1 MNILVKKV
9 FIKICAIIVIMALT
23 ISDFLLVGNG
33 IVSYAIDIVKTNSSN
48 IEFTAYFMDENGEK
62 YDAIERDINKEE
74 YLYIDLAVKNE
85 GYFNG
90 NILLNNSNFKI
101 SEEILSPAISA
112 ISGNQ
117 VTLNQINAG
126 STETI
131 KLKIEAVKDE
141 TIAEEMLNTKTEVML
156 QGQYVNS
163 KNVEKDKYV
172 DIKGTSKVEVK
183 WKSSE
188 EAIAE
193 LNAELLTNSIYNVNG
208 EEKRVV
214 QILVNSNVTNN
225 NYPAKNTEINL
236 NVLENVQEVRVHARS
251 TAGTN
256 KNIEFGS
263 DNYVYNKA
271 NKTLKIKL
279 SNEDKKAINWSKN
292 ASDEIVVTYILDKDE
307 SIANKEVVVNS
318 KINTYD
324 NKELSNS
331 ANVHIDKEK
340 DGIVSYSLANN
351 EDSIYKGKI
360 YTGEEREYTE
370 KNKINVDFLD
380 TANTISLKANKAT
393 YLAGDNEVEANI
405 IYKET
410 KINKDEFIKI
420 FGEEG
425 YITIKDE
432 AGNVIANITKEAQA
446 DENGNIIIV
455 ENTSKIE
462 IITSKPIKI
471 GTLNIE
477 NKKAILNSGYTREQI
492 NILTNIKETISG
504 SYDSKENNTKES
516 RIELKNTS
524 SEADLK
530 VNVTKLSSI
539 EQNKNVKITVALK
552 NNDESK
558 DLYQNPTVKVILPKE
573 VKKVTSKCKLL
584 YENGLELNGAKISK
598 ENENYVMNVAL
609 KGTQTKYNA
618 EAIEGTTL
626 IIYADMEL
634 DELALDG
641 EENITLNYTNEIA
654 TSIENNGEVQVP
666 ITIDGID
673 EETLKQKEEEERNL
687 AEQNQTA
694 EQGQTEVTGEAKIE
708 TTVKAYVG
716 GVQIPEGETIHS
728 GEVVTYA
735 VTVANKG
742 GATANRV
749 DIIGNIPEN
758 TKYVKYTKKAPE
770 ASEGPDGEED
780 AVEGEFDD
788 KYTILEENSMQEV
801 VENLP
806 AGKQKTVSYEVMIND
821 KVEGNAELVNNIS
834 VNYNGQ
840 QINTEIKHKIENADL
855 KVRLTLINRSSMYL
869 KSNTDYEYL
878 MEISNLTN
886 RELKN
891 VQINAKGNFTVFEIE
906 GFENFDSNNIKDENV
921 ENNSFIIKSIPAN
934 STSKLG
940 LYVYENLDERF
951 EANLSVTA
959 NNKYRSNQVVE
970 KFIDKSVSIEMTSS
984 NEGNAIRPGEGVDY
998 NIVLKNVGNE
1008 DINNLKIEQQLSSQL
1023 KVKNITIDGNNTE
1036 YSLEQGGTDIENAC
1050 TIYINNAIQA
1060 NKTLNIQVSTITNKE
1075 LINADDVQ
1083 LKSIS
1088 KVYDNEKW
1096 IGTSSEVDHILLG
1109 DNQNNY
1115 NIQDPE
1121 IKADPEE
1128 SKEPDEETDDNND
1141 DNDNK
1146 DDENNTEENNVDN
1159 NEVSS
1164 GEKNEVNNEV
1174 DPGEKNEV
1182 NNEVEPGENNEV
1194 NPGKNNEVNPGE
1206 NNEVN
1211 PGENNEGN
1219 NGENDER
1226 NPNENA
1232 DNQGTNAISGTAWFD
1247 ENGNG
1252 QRDSN
1257 EQTLGGIKVT
1267 LFDLKNNKKI
1277 NSTETLDNGFYS
1289 LTKVS
1294 NGNYVVIFE
1303 YDTEK
1308 YILTTYKADG
1318 IQENRN
1324 SDVENVTMNI
1334 DGREQNVSSTDTLV
1348 INDGSL
1354 TNIDIGLAEAKVFD
1368 LELSKTISKVTVTNN
1383 AGTEATNYDNVK
1395 LAKVDIKAK
1404 ELSGSTVIVEYKIS
1418 VKNNGEIA
1426 GYARNIV
1433 DYKPTDLSFNS
1444 ELNSNWYQSG
1454 EYLYSNSLSNTKIE
1468 PGETK
1473 ELTLVLTKTMTET
1486 NTGLVNNTSEIA
1498 EDYNSLNVKDK
1509 DSTPGNKQKSEDD
1522 MSSSDLIISV
1532 KTGGAIS
1539 FVAITLSLMA
1549 IITAGAYIIGRKILK
1564 KSIKF

>member
-1 MNILVKKV
+1 MNISVKKV
-9 FIKICAIIVIMALT
+9 FIKICAIMVIIALT
-23 ISDFLLVGNG
+23 ISDFLLVGKG
-33 IVSYAIDIVKTNSSN
+33 IVSYAIDVVKTNSSN

-62 YDAIERDINKEE
+62 NEAIERNIDKEE
-74 YLYIDLAVKNE
+74 YLYVDLAVKNE

-90 NILLNNSNFKI
+90 SILINNSNFKI
-101 SEEILSPAISA
+101 SEEILSSVVSS

-131 KLKIEAVKDE
+131 KLKIEAIKEE
-141 TIAEEMLNTKTEVML
+141 TITETILNTKTEVML

-172 DIKGTSKVEVK
+172 DIKGTSVVEVK

-188 EAIAE
+188 ETNAE

-236 NVLENVQEVRVHARS
+236 NVLDNVQEVRVHARS

-256 KNIEFGS
+256 KNIEFSS
-263 DNYVYNKA
+263 DNYVYNEE
-271 NKTLKIKL
+271 NKTLEIKL
-279 SNEDKKAINWSKN
+279 SNEDADNISWSKN
-292 ASDEIVVTYILDKDE
+292 SEDEIVVTYILDKNEDIINNE
-307 SIANKEVVVNS
+307 IVVNS
-318 KINTYD
+318 QINTYD
-324 NKELSNS
+324 SKQLSNS
-331 ANVHIDKEK
+331 VNVYVDREK
-340 DGIVSYSLANN
+340 DGIVSYSLTNS

-370 KNKINVDFLD
+370 KSKINVDFLD
-380 TANTISLKANKAT
+380 IVNTMTLTANKAT
-393 YLAGDNEVEANI
+393 YLVGDNELEANT

-410 KINKDEFIKI
+410 KINKEEFIKT

-446 DENGNIIIV
+446 DENGNIIIE

-462 IITSKPIKI
+462 IITSKPIVL
-471 GTLNIE
+471 GELNIE

-492 NILTNIKETISG
+492 NGITNIKETISG
-504 SYDSKENNTKES
+504 NYNSKENNTKES
-516 RIELKNTS
+516 KIELKNTS
-524 SEADLK
+524 SVADLK
-530 VNVTKLSSI
+530 VNVTKLSSV

-558 DLYQNPTVKVILPKE
+558 DLYQNPTIKVILPKE
-573 VKKVTSKCKLL
+573 VKRVTSKCKLL

-618 EAIEGTTL
+618 EAVEGTTL

-654 TSIENNGEVQVP
+654 TSVENNGEVKVP
-666 ITIDGID
+666 VTIDGID
-673 EETLKQKEEEERNL
+673 EETLRQKEEEKREL
-687 AEQNQTA
+687 DEQSQIVD
-694 EQGQTEVTGEAKIE
+694 QGQPEVTGEAKIE

-716 GVQIPEGETIHS
+716 GAQIPEGETIYS
-728 GEVVTYA
+728 GEVITYE

-742 GATANRV
+742 GATAKKV
-749 DIIGNIPEN
+749 DITGSIPEN

-770 ASEGPDGEED
+770 FIDDPEAEPGEGVYDDEYVEIKED
-780 AVEGEFDD
+780 
-788 KYTILEENSMQEV
+788 SMKET

-806 AGKQKTVSYEVMIND
+806 AGRQKTVSYEVMLNDDMKGKTELINN
-821 KVEGNAELVNNIS
+821 VS
-834 VNYNGQ
+834 VNSDGNETSTQ
-840 QINTEIKHKIENADL
+840 IKHNIENADL
-855 KVRLTLINRSSMYL
+855 KVNLKLINRSTMVL
-869 KSNTDYEYL
+869 KSKFNYVYL

-886 RELKN
+886 KEIKN
-891 VQINAKGNFTVFEIE
+891 VQINAKGNFVVFQVEDIE
-906 GFENFDSNNIKDENV
+906 AEDIYLESV
-921 ENNSFIIKSIPAN
+921 EDNSFVISKIPAN
-934 STSKLG
+934 STSKFG
-940 LYVYENLDERF
+940 LCVYGNLDENYN
-951 EANLSVTA
+951 AKISVIA

-970 KFIDKSVSIEMTSS
+970 KYTDKNVSIEMTSS
-984 NEGNAIRPGEGVDY
+984 NEGNAIKPGDDVDY
-998 NIVLKNVGNE
+998 NITLKNDGNE
-1008 DINNLKIEQQLSSQL
+1008 EVSKLKIEQQLSSQL
-1023 KVKNITIDGNNTE
+1023 KVKDIKIDGKDTE
-1036 YSLEQGGTDIENAC
+1036 YSLKQGGTDIENAC
-1050 TIYINNAIQA
+1050 TIYINDKIQV
-1060 NKTLNIQVSTITNKE
+1060 NQTLNIQVSTTTNKE
-1075 LINADDVQ
+1075 LINAEDVQ
-1083 LKSIS
+1083 LRSIS
-1088 KVYDNEKW
+1088 KAYDEESW
-1096 IGTSSEVDHILLG
+1096 LGTSSEVDHILLG
-1109 DNQNNY
+1109 DNPNNNY
-1115 NIQDPE
+1115 IPDPE
-1121 IKADPEE
+1121 IKDDTEGEKDPDKKPDDGNGDE
-1128 SKEPDEETDDNND
+1128 SGDKNHGNNPDEDDG
-1141 DNDNK
+1141 K
-1146 DDENNTEENNVDN
+1146 A
-1159 NEVSS
+1159 S
-1164 GEKNEVNNEV
+1164 GEN
-1174 DPGEKNEV
+1174 
-1182 NNEVEPGENNEV
+1182 GENNP
-1194 NPGKNNEVNPGE
+1194 N
-1206 NNEVN
+1206 
-1211 PGENNEGN
+1211 GN
-1219 NGENDER
+1219 G
-1226 NPNENA
+1226 
-1232 DNQGTNAISGTAWFD
+1232 DNQGKNAISGTAWFD
-1247 ENGNG
+1247 ENENG

-1267 LFDLKNNKKI
+1267 LFDLNSNKKI

-1289 LTKVS
+1289 LTRVP
-1294 NGNYVVIFE
+1294 NGNYVAIFE
-1303 YDTEK
+1303 YNTEK
-1308 YILTTYKADG
+1308 YILTTYKVDG
-1318 IQENRN
+1318 VQENRN

-1334 DGREQNVSSTDTLV
+1334 DGKEQNVSSTDTLV
-1348 INDGSL
+1348 INNGSL

-1368 LELSKTISKVTVTNN
+1368 LELSKTISKVTVTNS
-1383 AGTEATNYDNVK
+1383 AGSEATNYDNAK

-1404 ELSGSTVIVEYKIS
+1404 DLSGSTVIVEYKIS

-1426 GYARNIV
+1426 GYAKNIV
-1433 DYKPTDLSFNS
+1433 DYKPADLSFNS

-1486 NTGLVNNTSEIA
+1486 NTGLVNNTAEIA

-1509 DSTPGNKQKSEDD
+1509 DSTSGNKQKSEDD

-1539 FVAITLSLMA
+1539 FVAITLSIMA